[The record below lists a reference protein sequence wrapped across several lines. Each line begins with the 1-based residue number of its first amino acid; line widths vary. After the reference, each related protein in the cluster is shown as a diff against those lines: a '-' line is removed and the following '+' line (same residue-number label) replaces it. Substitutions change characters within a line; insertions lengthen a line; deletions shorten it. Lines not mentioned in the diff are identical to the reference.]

1 MGAALLGVCVLMGCA
16 SADRSPM
23 DSLDYDPR
31 LLTAETVFA
40 DPVIPSE
47 LPAVDILAIDGEMRA
62 FVADAVGDVRNSSV
76 RFKRL
81 MRALVEAGYF
91 NGSYYQ
97 PGLTLTSTELFAAR
111 TGNCLSYTTMF
122 IALAREAG
130 LDAGFQIVEVPPSW
144 DADSGFLIR
153 YTHIN
158 ALLSGVRG
166 DVTDSGEV
174 SVDFNA
180 VHPDPHYP
188 RRPVSDDDATALF
201 YSNRSVDRMLNGD
214 AVNGFALLV
223 QALELTPDNA
233 DLWQNLGAFYALQ
246 QQPAM
251 AVRAYEVALSLDH
264 HHEGAMS
271 GLSRAYASLGDR
283 EQADVY
289 AQRVHEDRS
298 RNAYYQFA
306 IAQAEFDDGR
316 FSDALK
322 SIDAAIDLE
331 RRNPRFRFMKGLV
344 QAKLGDME
352 GAKRSFRKAHR
363 LGRYDDLKKRYIEE
377 LAGGP
382 AVQPRS

>member
-1 MGAALLGVCVLMGCA
+1 LC
-16 SADRSPM
+16 SSK
-23 DSLDYDPR
+23 
-31 LLTAETVFA
+31 
-40 DPVIPSE
+40 
-47 LPAVDILAIDGEMRA
+47 LPGVDILAIDPEMRA
-62 FVADAVGDVRNSSV
+62 FVADAVGNARHSAV

-97 PGLTLTSTELFAAR
+97 PGLTLTSSELFAAK

-130 LDAGFQIVEVPPSW
+130 LDAGFQNVV
-144 DADSGFLIR
+144 
-153 YTHIN
+153 
-158 ALLSGVRG
+158 LSGVRN

-180 VHPDPHYP
+180 VHPDPHYV
-188 RRPVSDDDATALF
+188 RRAVSDDDATALF
-201 YSNRSVDRMLNGD
+201 YSNRSVDRMLKGD
-214 AVNGFALLV
+214 SVNGFALMV

-246 QQPAM
+246 QQPGM

-271 GLSRAYASLGDR
+271 GLARAYASLGDL
-283 EQADVY
+283 EKAELY

-298 RNAYYQFA
+298 RNAYYHFA
-306 IAQAEFDDGR
+306 IAQAEFDKGR
-316 FSDALK
+316 YGDALK
-322 SIDAAIDLE
+322 SINAAVDLE

-344 QAKLGDME
+344 QAKLGDVE
-352 GAKRSFRKAHR
+352 GANKSFRKAHR

-377 LAGGP
+377 LAGQP
-382 AVQPRS
+382 AGQPPG